1 MRIAA
6 PLKTGL
12 AALALGAL
20 AQAASAQDMP
30 PMLLSEAAPLGEIAT
45 SGQNPTAAQLPSAR
59 SVSEIQNA
67 VALPST
73 ETEPA
78 PSGRALSA
86 AIIDQLVAPVALYP
100 DPLLSQVLM
109 AATYPLEVIQAA
121 RWIDVPANQ
130 ALTGA
135 ALSEALKS
143 KNWNPSITA
152 LIAFPDV
159 LKLMADKIEWTEQLG
174 NTFLTQQADVMAEV
188 QQLRHKTQIAGNLK
202 PQVTAATRAA
212 PKRAGYYASRPPY
225 RRIYNY
231 APYRYAYNYAPY
243 SYYRYAYN
251 YAPYSYYRYVYNQA
265 PYSYY
270 GPAPYHSDG
279 Y

>member
-6 PLKTGL
+6 PVKTGL

-20 AQAASAQDMP
+20 ARATSAQDMP
-30 PMLLSEAAPLGEIAT
+30 PMLLSEAALLGEIAT
-45 SGQNPTAAQLPSAR
+45 SGQNPAVAQIPMAR
-59 SVSEIQNA
+59 SA

-73 ETEPA
+73 EAEPA
-78 PSGRALSA
+78 ASGRALSA
-86 AIIDQLVAPVALYP
+86 AIIDQLVSPVALYP
-100 DPLLSQVLM
+100 DTLLSQVLM
-109 AATYPLEVIQAA
+109 ASTYPLEVIQAA

-130 ALTGA
+130 TLTGA
-135 ALSEALKS
+135 ALTEALKS

-202 PQVTAATRAA
+202 PQMTAATRAA
-212 PKRAGYYASRPPY
+212 PKRATYRPSRHAY
-225 RRIYNY
+225 RPNYNY
-231 APYRYAYNYAPY
+231 APYRYAYNY
-243 SYYRYAYN
+243 R
-251 YAPYSYYRYVYNQA
+251 